1 MSDNPQ
7 SNGGQP
13 QGPGM
18 DEGIRVQ
25 VLGQYIKDLSFENP
39 GAPQAFQSRPAI
51 DLGVDVQARRVDAD
65 HAEIEIK
72 LRVSAKVEDKPAFL
86 LELVYGGY
94 FLVQNAPDDILQQ
107 VLLIE
112 APHLLFPF
120 ARRIVADV
128 IRDGGMPP
136 LMIEPIDFSAL
147 YRAKQGETQARAT
160 APA

>member
-1 MSDNPQ
+1 MSDLQQP
-7 SNGGQP
+7 GGEIP
-13 QGPGM
+13 GAGM
-18 DEGIRVQ
+18 DPNIRVQ

-39 GAPQAFQSRPAI
+39 GAPMAFQARPAI
-51 DLGVDVQARRVDAD
+51 DLGVDVQARRTDAD

-86 LELVYGGY
+86 MELVYGGY
-94 FLVQNAPDDILQQ
+94 FLVQNAPDEILQQ
-107 VLLIE
+107 ILLIE

-147 YRAKQGETQARAT
+147 YRAKQAEAQARAK
-160 APA
+160 PAS